1 MTISCNAC
9 YPHSIYH
16 WGFTLSLFVYYNVP
30 DMKIVIAPQA
40 FKGSISA
47 LDAAIAIE
55 SGVLNVLPYAETVLV
70 PVADGGDGTLET
82 LVEGSGGTVRTTSVT
97 GPLRERRDAAWG
109 ALGDGVTAV
118 IEMARMSGLALVP
131 LDARD
136 PMHSTTYGLGEA
148 IGTALDEG
156 FRRFI
161 VGIGGSATNDAGAG
175 MAQALGVSLTNRSGT
190 SLPSGGAALADLEHI
205 DLTRL
210 DSRIAE
216 STFMVA
222 CDVTNP
228 LTGPEGASAI
238 YGPQKGATPE
248 MVTELDSALGNFAEV
263 VRRDVGVDVEPMQGS
278 GAAGGLGGGMV
289 AFLNA
294 ELRAGVD
301 IIMETVNIEQQ
312 LEGADLVITGEG
324 ALDYQTVYNKAPIGV
339 AQRAQRLGVPVVAI
353 AGILGDRY
361 ELVHEHGIDAAL
373 SIPNGPMTL
382 EVASECAAD
391 LITQTTERM
400 LRLMQTG
407 ARVFSHPHA

>member
-1 MTISCNAC
+1 M
-9 YPHSIYH
+9 
-16 WGFTLSLFVYYNVP
+16 SLFVYYNVP

-407 ARVFSHPHA
+407 ARVFSNPHA

>member
-1 MTISCNAC
+1 M
-9 YPHSIYH
+9 
-16 WGFTLSLFVYYNVP
+16 SLFVYYNVP

-97 GPLRERRDAAWG
+97 GPLGERRDAAWG

-118 IEMARMSGLALVP
+118 IEMARTSGLALVP

-156 FRRFI
+156 FRTFI

-324 ALDYQTVYNKAPIGV
+324 TLDYQTVYNKAPIGV

-373 SIPNGPMTL
+373 PIPNGPMTL

>member
-1 MTISCNAC
+1 M
-9 YPHSIYH
+9 
-16 WGFTLSLFVYYNVP
+16 SLFVYYNVP

>member
-1 MTISCNAC
+1 MYILPNVCLFLADPTV
-9 YPHSIYH
+9 
-16 WGFTLSLFVYYNVP
+16 FTLTLFLYYNLS
-30 DMKIVIAPQA
+30 DMKIVIAPQT

-47 LDAAIAIE
+47 LDAAIAIQA
-55 SGVLNVLPYAETVLV
+55 GVLEVLPGAETILV

-82 LVEGSGGTVRTTSVT
+82 LVEGSRGAIRTASVT
-97 GPLRERRDAAWG
+97 GPLGERREANWG
-109 ALGDGVTAV
+109 ALGDEITAV
-118 IEMARMSGLALVP
+118 IEMARTSGLALVP

-136 PMHSTTYGLGEA
+136 PMNATTYGLGEA
-148 IGTALDEG
+148 ISAALDED
-156 FRRFI
+156 FRTFI

-175 MAQALGVSLTNRSGT
+175 MAQALGAALTDRRGT
-190 SLPSGGAALADLEHI
+190 ILPPGGAALAQLEHI
-205 DLTRL
+205 DLSRL

-248 MVTELDSALGNFAEV
+248 MVTELDSALENFADV
-263 VRRDVGVDVEPMQGS
+263 VRRDIGLDVETLQGS

-301 IIMETVNIEQQ
+301 IIMDIVNIERH
-312 LEGADLVITGEG
+312 LEGADLVVTGEG

-339 AQRAQRLGVPVVAI
+339 AQRARSLGVPVVAI
-353 AGILGDRY
+353 AGTLGDRY

-373 SIPNGPMTL
+373 PIPSGPMTL
-382 EVASECAAD
+382 EEASENASE
-391 LITQTTERM
+391 LITQTTQRM
-400 LRLMQTG
+400 MRLMQTG
-407 ARVFSHPHA
+407 AKIFGQSSA